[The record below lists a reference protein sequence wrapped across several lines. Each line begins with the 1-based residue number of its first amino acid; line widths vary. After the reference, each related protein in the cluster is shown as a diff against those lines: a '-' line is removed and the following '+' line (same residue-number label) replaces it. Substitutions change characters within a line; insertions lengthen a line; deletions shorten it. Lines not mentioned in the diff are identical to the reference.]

1 MARRRGSSGSQS
13 AAKVVAVF
21 LAAFVA
27 VHPPLKLWVPW
38 AAESFVASIIG
49 RPWGWRQH
57 PWQPLAA
64 APVPPVTV
72 PTINATALANGA
84 AVDLTR
90 PLLVRRAATAEAL
103 ELFSV
108 EHGFAAGITNARFE
122 HNAGT
127 TKWKYRGQ
135 LTPKNKVLECEVHL
149 KSVEKG
155 AGKATVI
162 ADGYLVV
169 DSLRVYEVIDMRLDI
184 VSGFEPPRQSPAAG
198 GVALPLPKL
207 LRRLGLSYLLF
218 AALPEESLVYFRL
231 NYLATSASSEPNQ
244 FSQGKL
250 TFQKQKEHWR

>member
-1 MARRRGSSGSQS
+1 MLGEMGVQKFTTALTIDGGEPFYIVDSSFGWFIPEVFENQVGLDGGKKTPAWHLLKPDAPRQFKPSKTPVPS
-13 AAKVVAVF
+13 AAVFNLPTDEAKIFAKAPAGHQLQRRSAQCGYLDKVSFIPNSGKHGAGYAHGHKTVDVKDWFFSCHFWCDAVMPGS
-21 LAAFVA
+21 LGV
-27 VHPPLKLWVPW
+27 
-38 AAESFVASIIG
+38 ESMH
-49 RPWGWRQH
+49 Q
-57 PWQPLAA
+57 
-64 APVPPVTV
+64 
-72 PTINATALANGA
+72 
-84 AVDLTR
+84 
-90 PLLVRRAATAEAL
+90 AL

-184 VSGFEPPRQSPAAG
+184 VS
-198 GVALPLPKL
+198 
-207 LRRLGLSYLLF
+207 
-218 AALPEESLVYFRL
+218 
-231 NYLATSASSEPNQ
+231 
-244 FSQGKL
+244 
-250 TFQKQKEHWR
+250 